1 MKMKAYATFDEYLA
15 DQPPKNRTVIR
26 SLRKFVQRQAPRLAE
41 SVKWGNGCWV
51 KGKVPV
57 AYVFSAADHVQFG
70 FFRGS
75 ALKDSEGLLR
85 GEGKFVRHVRVKK
98 TSDIDERTF
107 AALLKQAAR

>member
-1 MKMKAYATFDEYLA
+1 MKMKAYASFDDYLA
-15 DQPPKNRTVIR
+15 DQPPRNRTIIQ
-26 SLRKFVQRQAPRLAE
+26 SLRRFVRDEASHLVE
-41 SVKWGNGCWV
+41 TVKWGNGCWV
-51 KGKVPV
+51 NGKVPV

-75 ALKDSEGLLR
+75 ALKDSQGLLR
-85 GEGKFVRHVRVKK
+85 GMGKFVRHVRVEK